1 MLRLKW
7 NAHNHH
13 IPSPKWGSCGS
24 IELKAVR
31 NGVKIIQM
39 KRGRHCHR
47 MCTSEVKVLKEQRGK
62 EKKWS
67 DVISSFGNDL
77 RIMQMDSIDN
87 NHFRQSVCGIWHFWG
102 TRNSLNHCWTKVLS
116 KHLVKRMFYQ
126 VPPSNRFNFVFFETR
141 PSISSR
147 SPIDW

>member
-1 MLRLKW
+1 MPIITIFPLQNGAAAGQLNWKRFEMAWKLSKW
-7 NAHNHH
+7 KEADTVTGCVQV
-13 IPSPKWGSCGS
+13 SG
-24 IELKAVR
+24 
-31 NGVKIIQM
+31 
-39 KRGRHCHR
+39 
-47 MCTSEVKVLKEQRGK
+47 VKVLKEQRGK

-102 TRNSLNHCWTKVLS
+102 TRNSLNHCWMKVLS